1 MMNMMNMMNNIMG
14 PLGKEYC
21 NIFYVL
27 GIFVLV
33 LAILGLVSFVVQ
45 FLDKKT
51 RSNSLASLINS
62 VILFFIYLLYRMY
75 YNICVKVL

>member
-27 GIFVLV
+27 GIFIFI
-33 LAILGLVSFVVQ
+33 LAVIGLVRSVFL
-45 FLDKKT
+45 FLDKKN
-51 RSNSLASLINS
+51 RNYSLASLINS
-62 VILFFIYLLYRMY
+62 IMLFFIYLLYRMY